1 VTSGASGNG
10 NGTVTLAIGANL
22 IGSRSGT
29 ATVAG
34 QTVTVS
40 QLGVIAPDPA
50 PELAA
55 QTLERSAASGDPDR
69 VQETEDGSPGRQG
82 EQRR

>member
-29 ATVAG
+29 ATLAG
-34 QTVTVS
+34 QTVTVN
-40 QLGVIAPDPA
+40 QLGGIGPDPA

-55 QTLERSAASGDPDR
+55 QTLERSADSGDPDR